1 MFTNLQPHF
10 CRWGVWLAIVTKEN
24 ILWLQISVY
33 NALAIHHLHCSS
45 YEEIVHKSQKQNS
58 GY

>member
-24 ILWLQISVY
+24 ILGLQISVY

-45 YEEIVHKSQKQNS
+45 C
-58 GY
+58 